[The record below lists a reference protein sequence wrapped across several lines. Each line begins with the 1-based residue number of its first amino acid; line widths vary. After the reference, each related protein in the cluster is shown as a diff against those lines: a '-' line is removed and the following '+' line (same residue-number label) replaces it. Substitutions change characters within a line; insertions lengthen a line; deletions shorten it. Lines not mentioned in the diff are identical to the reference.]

1 MLIQSREGVD
11 GSAVETALY
20 EEIERMIAEPVS
32 DEELQKA
39 KNMLVT
45 GFYRDMATISGRAN
59 QLGSFE
65 LFHGDWRKLF
75 DVVGTY
81 ESIEAA
87 DIQRVMGQYLTPE
100 NRTVVTLIPTTGE
113 DKEGGNAR

>member
-1 MLIQSREGVD
+1 MK
-11 GSAVETALY
+11 
-20 EEIERMIAEPVS
+20 
-32 DEELQKA
+32 LQKA

-75 DVVGTY
+75 DVVETY
-81 ESIEAA
+81 ESITAE
-87 DIQRVMGQYLTPE
+87 DIQRVMGKYLKAD
-100 NRTVVTLIPTTGE
+100 NRTVVTLIPTTDSGE
-113 DKEGGNAR
+113 VDNAR